1 MFGKAIVAKSAIPLL
16 HRCLDAYSLRHK
28 AIANN
33 IANVEAPGYSRA
45 RVRFEDKLKKALFDS
60 SQAMVTTNEK
70 HIGERERHIEKVQPE
85 VEIDTANGALNGM
98 NNVDIDQEMA
108 NLAKNTLDYNTA
120 ATLLRHEYTR
130 FRLSMGG
137 GGGAR

>member
-1 MFGKAIVAKSAIPLL
+1 MDCPKCNSELEAK
-16 HRCLDAYSLRHK
+16 
-28 AIANN
+28 
-33 IANVEAPGYSRA
+33 
-45 RVRFEDKLKKALFDS
+45 
-60 SQAMVTTNEK
+60 MV
-70 HIGERERHIEKVQPE
+70 GQPE
-85 VEIDTANGALNGM
+85 VEIDTANPALNGM